1 MITIEVN
8 RIEGQNALHI
18 KVTSDLIPKDL
29 YIDTQRTFNCGETES
44 NDAFHLEISPDESVF
59 EDNIYIFERD
69 IYLDNIMPSIDRN
82 ALVNSNVESDL
93 YFIYVITE
101 QLYSKKEIF
110 YDADVLK
117 KLIFENIYNDISS
130 RKCCEVNLNSANLVL
145 LYYGFNLAEL
155 DRDKVRFWNMMHL
168 NTESNNSSCSCNG

>member
-8 RIEGQNALHI
+8 RIQGQNAFYI
-18 KVTSDLIPKDL
+18 KAMSDLAFKDL
-29 YIDTQRTFNCGETES
+29 YIDTQRTFNCGESESTE
-44 NDAFHLEISPDESVF
+44 AFHLEILPNRQSY
-59 EDNIYIFERD
+59 EDGIYIYEES

-82 ALVNSNVESDL
+82 ALVNSNVENDL
-93 YFIYVITE
+93 YFIYLITD

-117 KLIFENIYNDISS
+117 KLIFEYIYNDISS

-155 DRDKVRFWNMMHL
+155 DRDKVKFWDMMHL
-168 NTESNNSSCSCNG
+168 NAENNNSSCSCNG